1 MSNDLTRR
9 DLLKRGGMLSLAGAV
24 SSPLQLMAGTTKAVA
39 AQEITAVTWG
49 GPLLKANEVIAA
61 DFTGTTGTSILWE
74 LHEGGA
80 ANILS
85 KIKATWPDSIKY
97 DIVQAWD
104 PVFFSMMKE
113 DWLEDVDDVQG
124 LDQVAKA
131 LVDNFR
137 DKNGKAKVVPVA
149 TDGSYFGYRTDMINM
164 PINSIKDLLNP
175 SLKGKI
181 GLLDP
186 SMYSFTPY
194 VAMALELGGSEK
206 NLEPAWEFMKQ
217 LAASGNVAQVLKS
230 DVDTINALTTGAIGL
245 SYTGIGN
252 WGKIDKAVPTQ
263 LCNRV
268 DGSNGLKAFLF
279 TLGWGILKGPRAAQA
294 KEFASYLI
302 RADHDEAYA
311 AATTASPV
319 NVNSKPS
326 PELEKFVLTSEDDIK
341 KYAYFPDFDYISQN
355 IGEWSKRFEVEI
367 QPLLRQG

>member
-1 MSNDLTRR
+1 MSNDFTRR
-9 DLLKRGGMLSLAGAV
+9 DLLKLGGALSLAGAV
-24 SSPLQLMAGTTKAVA
+24 STPLQLVAGTAAAA

-61 DFTGTTGTSILWE
+61 DFTAKTGTNVLWE

-85 KIKATWPDSIKY
+85 KIKATWPASIKY

-113 DWLEDVDDVQG
+113 GWLEDVDDVQG

-137 DKNGKAKVVPVA
+137 DASGKAKVVPVA
-149 TDGSYFGYRTDMINM
+149 TDGSYFGYRTDMVGT
-164 PINSIKDLLNP
+164 PIKSVKDLLDP
-175 SLKGKI
+175 GLKSKV

-194 VAMALELGGSEK
+194 VAMALELGGNEK

-230 DVDTINALTTGAIGL
+230 DVDTINALTTGSVAV

-252 WGKIDKAVPTQ
+252 WGKIDQAVPTQ

-268 DGSNGLKAFLF
+268 DGSKGLKAFLF
-279 TLGWGILKGPRAAQA
+279 TLGWGILKGPRAAAA

-319 NVNSKPS
+319 NVNAKPS
-326 PELEKFVLTSEDDIK
+326 PELKKFVLTSEEDIK

-355 IGEWSKRFEVEI
+355 IGDWSKRFETEI